1 MILGTMTT
9 RPLPNLLS
17 LVAAVFFCTGT
28 SSIFA
33 AGGSLNPPGA
43 PGVTMKSLEE
53 IEPGTPINPAD
64 VSATGMIIS
73 TPGYYYLT
81 GNIENVAATSS
92 AILITASNVTLDLR
106 GFALIADG
114 GTGTAAASSAIY
126 GPGNLQHNIAIRNG
140 SIEGAWYAGVHL
152 LGKSNARC
160 DNIRVYQTASYGLV
174 MGVSSHI
181 INCQI
186 NGKNT
191 SIDTAGITSSNGS
204 IIKNC
209 SVTLCL
215 GNGFAPTGDHSSILE
230 CTAIENG
237 GIGFDVGDSFALKDC
252 TSAQNGGGGYN
263 VGVNNTIS
271 HCTAY
276 LNTGD
281 GFVVGQGSIVT
292 NSTSRSNTQD
302 GFDFDSDCKV
312 HACVAVKNDGEGFN
326 FETGCHISE
335 CIAGENDSNGFR
347 ALTSNSITECTS
359 RDNGQA
365 NMAAL
370 ADGFEL
376 GNRNRIRNCKAYNNY
391 ANGIQVTS
399 TLNDIRDNHV
409 HNNDSNGINLSSS
422 SNLVTGNYTSSNGGS
437 NINPAPSI
445 AGDIGPLESGF
456 SGTSPNANF
465 E

>member
-1 MILGTMTT
+1 MVGTMNT
-9 RPLPNLLS
+9 RAPSYLLS
-17 LVAAVFFCTGT
+17 LITAAFFLT
-28 SSIFA
+28 STTSTFA
-33 AGGSLNPPGA
+33 AGGSLTPPGA

-64 VSATGMIIS
+64 VSTTGISIS

-92 AILITASNVTLDLR
+92 VFLITASNVTLDLR
-106 GFALIADG
+106 GFSLIADG
-114 GTGTAAASSAIY
+114 ATGTAAASSAIY
-126 GPGNLQHNIAIRNG
+126 GSGNLQHNIVVRNG
-140 SIEGAWYAGVHL
+140 NIKGAWYAGVHL

-181 INCQI
+181 TNCQI

-215 GNGFAPTGDHSSILE
+215 GDGFAPAGNRSSILE

-237 GIGFDVGDSFALKDC
+237 GIGFDLGDSYILKNC

-263 VGVNNTIS
+263 TGVNNTVS

-302 GFDFDSDCKV
+302 GFDFASDCKV
-312 HACVAVKNDGEGFN
+312 HVCVAVKNDAEGFN

-335 CIAGENDSNGFR
+335 CIAAENDSNGFR
-347 ALTSNSITECTS
+347 ALTSNSFTECTS

-365 NMAAL
+365 SMGAL
-370 ADGFEL
+370 ADGFDL
-376 GNRNRIRNCKAYNNY
+376 GNLNRIRNCKAYNNY
-391 ANGIQVTS
+391 ANGISVTS
-399 TLNDIRDNHV
+399 TLNDIRDNHI
-409 HNNDSNGINLSSS
+409 HNNGSNGINLSSS
-422 SNLVTGNYTSSNGGS
+422 SNLVTGNYVSSNGGS

-445 AGDIGPLESGF
+445 AGDIGPLESGY